1 MYRVIKKKKA
11 LKVQTYGYARVSTVG
26 QNLDRQVDEL
36 REVGISSKNIYCD
49 KQSGK
54 DFERNSYKRLLKKL
68 KKGDLLIIKSLD
80 RLGRNYEEIIVEW
93 RRITKEIKAHIR
105 VLDMPLLDTSQYKGL
120 IGTFISDLVLQILS
134 FVAQQN
140 LDYIHQTQQE
150 GIIKAKEKG
159 IKFGR
164 PRIEVDENFYL
175 IHARWLNKELSA
187 NQAAE
192 ILGMSRRTFYRRA
205 EEMRT

>member
-1 MYRVIKKKKA
+1 MYRLKKKDNTHK
-11 LKVQTYGYARVSTVG
+11 KQVYGYARVSTVG
-26 QNLDRQVDEL
+26 QNLDRQIDEL
-36 REVGISSKNIYCD
+36 KEKEILTKNIFCD

-54 DFERNSYKRLLKKL
+54 DFERNAYKRLVRKL

-93 RRITKEIKAHIR
+93 RRITKEIGADIR
-105 VLDMPLLDTSQYKGL
+105 VMDMPLLDTSQYKGL

-150 GIIKAKEKG
+150 GIAKAREKG
-159 IKFGR
+159 VKFGR
-164 PRIEVDENFYL
+164 PKISTEHNFKAVYSRYCEKEV
-175 IHARWLNKELSA
+175 SVS
-187 NQAAE
+187 QAAE
-192 ILGMSRRTFYRRA
+192 QLGISVRTFYRRIH
-205 EEMRT
+205 EM